1 VPLKHLSDRTSP
13 GPALRHGQ
21 VIGRRGIAGLQQPN
35 LTLNHEPARADEA
48 SMARL
53 VFYPIAIGLFVLLDM
68 ALRAHGH

>member
-1 VPLKHLSDRTSP
+1 
-13 GPALRHGQ
+13 